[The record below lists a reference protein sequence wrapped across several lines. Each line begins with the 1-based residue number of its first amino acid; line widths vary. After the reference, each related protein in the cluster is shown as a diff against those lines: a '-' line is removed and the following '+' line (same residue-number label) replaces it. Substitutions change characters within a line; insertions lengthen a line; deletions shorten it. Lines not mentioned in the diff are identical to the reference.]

1 MNEKRYMKNPDTGVI
16 FAYRAED
23 MRANKKLVECTA
35 DGVVFGKSTTPTDE
49 LYARIAELEQMVYE
63 KDIRIQALESYINK
77 LETQKREF
85 EPPQVSRRRE
95 LEELRLDDIKTI
107 AAKMGLN
114 TDGRKSDII
123 ESIIAAEKTTE

>member
-1 MNEKRYMKNPDTGVI
+1 MKNPDTGVI

>member
-123 ESIIAAEKTTE
+123 ESIITAEKTTE

>member
-123 ESIIAAEKTTE
+123 ENIIAAEKTTE